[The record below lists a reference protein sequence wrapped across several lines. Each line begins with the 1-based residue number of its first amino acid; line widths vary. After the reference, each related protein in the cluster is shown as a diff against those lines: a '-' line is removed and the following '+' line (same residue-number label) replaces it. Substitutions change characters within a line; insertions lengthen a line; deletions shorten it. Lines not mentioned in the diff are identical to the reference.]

1 MARPELPG
9 AAVPIQPPVSPFR
22 WAARTRFSSL
32 LPKCSFIF
40 RMVVVYWSW
49 NCESCPEIKYF
60 SLFLRTALLF
70 QLLPV
75 RGRKLIPAVIPI
87 NSLHISTSP
96 RKGTETY
103 GYYHEGYNKRFQL
116 LPVRGRKLIMLRNL
130 MLDRIFQLIPARGR
144 KPLRYPEHQQQPDF
158 NLSPQGDGNYL
169 TLKSSDMVW
178 ISTYPRKGT
187 ETESFMELSYNQAKF
202 NLSPQTFSG
211 AARQL
216 SRRESFSGCHLP
228 CTKLPLSGE
237 LARRKP

>member
-70 QLLPV
+70 QLIPV
-75 RGRKLIPAVIPI
+75 RGRKQNI
-87 NSLHISTSP
+87 
-96 RKGTETY
+96 
-103 GYYHEGYNKRFQL
+103 L
-116 LPVRGRKLIMLRNL
+116 LL
-130 MLDRIFQLIPARGR
+130 LDVVCN
-144 KPLRYPEHQQQPDF
+144 F
-158 NLSPQGDGNYL
+158 NLSPQGDGNL
-169 TLKSSDMVW
+169 SACKSDMLENF

-187 ETESFMELSYNQAKF
+187 ETACSQSSASSCHHF
-202 NLSPQTFSG
+202 NLSPQGDGNSKVAMNPLGWTNFNLSPQGDGNGTNAVTFQTGQHFNLSPQG
-211 AARQL
+211 DGNTSTCCEPFIFLIFQLIPARGQKTPHQKRCGVFL
-216 SRRESFSGCHLP
+216 LRALTFRFSWAFFL
-228 CTKLPLSGE
+228 
-237 LARRKP
+237 

>member
-60 SLFLRTALLF
+60 SLFLRTALL
-70 QLLPV
+70 
-75 RGRKLIPAVIPI
+75 
-87 NSLHISTSP
+87 
-96 RKGTETY
+96 
-103 GYYHEGYNKRFQL
+103 FQL